1 MISNLSDE
9 IASALRKDLTSGRWG
24 VGMALP
30 SVDDLRE
37 QFGAGE
43 YAVRRALKQLRDE
56 GFITLRQ
63 RVGAVATEK
72 ISQAWKGTVAFVH
85 VGAVGSYYSNRL
97 AQQLTWRFE
106 TAGWRTASIFL
117 AVAKDGSIDLSI
129 LRRHLA
135 NGLSLVVGLFARY
148 EISDMIS
155 AAGVPH
161 VVLGGYTRDFPKA
174 LGIIRNDVRPCY
186 DQLICALKDCRVKTI
201 LEFDFDRLMDRS
213 FKKQLFDAGFNVH
226 RVLHKFDGDGFG
238 LGVIREAGY
247 RTVADFFAD
256 ERNRRKLPDAI
267 LFDDDYFAAGGI
279 VALLEADIRIPE
291 DVGVVSFMNRGNEL
305 AIGKKITGIGCDPA
319 ADGEIVAAYVL
330 KLLAGKHP
338 APPRLPWRFFP
349 GESLITP
356 LSRMR
361 TR

>member
-1 MISNLSDE
+1 MISNLSDG
-9 IASALRKDLTSGRWG
+9 IAAALRSDLTNGRWG
-24 VGMALP
+24 AGMALP

-37 QFGAGE
+37 RFGAGE

-72 ISQAWKGTVAFVH
+72 ASQAWKGTVAFVH
-85 VGAVGSYYSNRL
+85 VGAVGSYYSHQL

-106 TAGWRTASIFL
+106 AAGWRTASIFL

-135 NGLSLVVGLFARY
+135 NGLSFVVGLFARY

-267 LFDDDYFAAGGI
+267 LFDDDYFAVGGI
-279 VALLEADIRIPE
+279 VALLEAGIRIPE

-319 ADGEIVAAYVL
+319 ADGDIVAAYVL

-338 APPRLPWRFFP
+338 APPRIPWRFFP
-349 GESLITP
+349 GESLFSP
-356 LSRMR
+356 
-361 TR
+361 

>member
-1 MISNLSDE
+1 MKATLSDE
-9 IASALRKDLTSGRWG
+9 IAAALRKELTGGRWG
-24 VGMALP
+24 VGAALP

-37 QFGAGE
+37 RFDAGE

-63 RVGAVATEK
+63 RIGAVTTEK
-72 ISQAWKGTVAFVH
+72 VSQPWKGTVAFVH
-85 VGAVGSYYSNRL
+85 VGAVGSYYSHQV

-106 TAGWRTASIFL
+106 AAGWRMASIFI

-135 NGLSLVVGLFARY
+135 NGLTFVIGAFARY

-161 VVLGGYTRDFPKA
+161 VILGGYTRDFPKA
-174 LGIIRNDVRPCY
+174 HAILQTDTRACY
-186 DQLICALKDCRVKTI
+186 DELIGMLKARQVKTI

-213 FKKQLFDAGFNVH
+213 FKNQFFDAGLNVRRVMH
-226 RVLHKFDGDGFG
+226 RFDGEGVS
-238 LGVIREAGY
+238 LGAIREAGF

-256 ERNRRKLPDAI
+256 ERNRGKLPDVI
-267 LFDDDYFAAGGI
+267 FFDDDYFAAGGI
-279 VALLEADIRIPE
+279 AALLEAGLRIPE

-305 AIGKKITGIGCDPA
+305 VIGKKITGIGCDPA
-319 ADGEIVAAYVL
+319 ADGDIVASYVL
-330 KLLAGKHP
+330 KVLAGKHTS
-338 APPRLPWRFFP
+338 PPRIPWRFFP
-349 GESLITP
+349 GESL
-356 LSRMR
+356 
-361 TR
+361 

>member
-1 MISNLSDE
+1 MKLEKSTA
-9 IASALRKDLTSGRWG
+9 IAEALRSEFLDGSWRIGE
-24 VGMALP
+24 ALP
-30 SVDDLRE
+30 SVGDLRE
-37 QFGAGE
+37 RFDAGE

-72 ISQAWKGTVAFVH
+72 VAQPWKGTVAFVH
-85 VGAVGSYYSNRL
+85 VGAIGSYYAHQL

-106 TAGWRTASIFL
+106 EAGWRMASIFL

-135 NGLSLVVGLFARY
+135 NGLSFVIGAFARY

-161 VVLGGYTRDFPKA
+161 VILGGYTRDFPKA
-174 LGIIRNDVRPCY
+174 HAILKTDTRACY
-186 DQLICALKDCRVKTI
+186 DELIGLLKAHHVKTI

-213 FKKQLFDAGFNVH
+213 FKNQLFDAGFNVH
-226 RVLHKFDGDGFG
+226 RVLHRFDGDGFS

-256 ERNRRKLPDAI
+256 ERNRRRLPDAI

-279 VALLEADIRIPE
+279 VALLEAGIRIPE

-305 AIGKKITGIGCDPA
+305 VIEKKITGIGCDPA
-319 ADGEIVAAYVL
+319 ADGDIVAAYVL

-338 APPRLPWRFFP
+338 APPRIPWRFFP
-349 GESLITP
+349 GESLFSP
-356 LSRMR
+356 
-361 TR
+361 